1 MEEVQVGQLV
11 RSLAG
16 RDQGR
21 FYLIYD
27 VLDEAFV
34 RVIDGEKKRLKNP
47 KKKNV
52 KHLSFYSQMAVGIAE
67 KLRTGQTVTEE
78 EIVESVKSLG
88 LSHED

>member
-16 RDQGR
+16 RDRGR

-34 RVIDGEKKRLKNP
+34 RVIDGEKKRLNNP

-52 KHLSFYSQMAVGIAE
+52 KHLRFYSQTAVGIAE

-78 EIVESVKSLG
+78 EIMDSVKKLWI
-88 LSHED
+88 EP